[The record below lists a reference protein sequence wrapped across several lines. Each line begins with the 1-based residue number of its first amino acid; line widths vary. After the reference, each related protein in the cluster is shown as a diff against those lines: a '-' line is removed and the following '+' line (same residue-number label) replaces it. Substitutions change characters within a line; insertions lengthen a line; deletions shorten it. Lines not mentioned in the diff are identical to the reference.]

1 MTKAEFIAQ
10 LAQETGLTK
19 AGAGQVMDTAL
30 EIITRTLKK
39 EGRFPFSGLGIFEVV
54 KRPKRKA
61 RNPRTGEAIVVK
73 AHKAVK
79 FKPAKVLKDTIK

>member
-1 MTKAEFIAQ
+1 MTKAKFIAQ

-19 AGAGQVMDTAL
+19 AGAGQVMDAAL
-30 EIITRTLKK
+30 EIITHTLKK

-61 RNPRTGEAIVVK
+61 RNPRTGEPVVVK

-79 FKPAKVLKDTIK
+79 FKPAKALKDTIK